1 MLISEPAGTVATK
14 CGGLMIYAVF
24 FSFFVKIYWHKL
36 SYGAKYLKQ
45 ILLKQ
50 ILQFLADGNIL
61 GFKVVLLIEENK
73 L

>member
-1 MLISEPAGTVATK
+1 MQ
-14 CGGLMIYAVF
+14 
-24 FSFFVKIYWHKL
+24 FSSHFFVKIYWHKL